1 MYLLQNAAIVDA
13 SRPEPR
19 AGHVL
24 VEGGTIKEVSDVPIY
39 AADAM
44 ILDLRG
50 RTLLPGLT
58 DAHVHITA
66 ISLDLAELGRSPQ
79 SLIAL
84 EAGQILNGMAMRGFT
99 TVRDAGGADFGHVEA
114 VRRGLVIGPRLL
126 ISGRALSQTGGH
138 GDLRPRGA
146 EAESFCACHAGKS
159 SFATVVDG
167 VDNVRRA
174 AREELRRGAS
184 QIKIMASGGVA
195 SPADLVWTLQFA
207 EEEIRA
213 VVAEAA
219 SWRTYV
225 MAHAFTP
232 EAISRAVRFGVR
244 SIEHGNLIDRDTAR
258 LMAEKGAFIVP
269 TLATVEA
276 LIRYGS
282 SYGFPQE
289 SLRKMNEVPW
299 LRRGLESLE
308 IAKAAGVK
316 IGFGSDLLGPLH
328 RYQSREFAI
337 RAEIFSPWEV
347 LCQATAVNAELFN
360 LADEIGLIAPGMA
373 ADLVV
378 VDGDPLR
385 NTALLDEQGRFLPL
399 IMSGGKLVKQAL

>member
-1 MYLLQNAAIVDA
+1 MYLLQNATIVDA
-13 SRPEPR
+13 RQPEPR

-24 VEGGTIKEVSDVPIY
+24 VEGGTIKEVSDVPID
-39 AADAM
+39 AADAT
-44 ILDLRG
+44 IFDLRG

-66 ISLDLAELGRSPQ
+66 ISLDLSELERSPQ

-84 EAGQILNGMAMRGFT
+84 AAGQILNDMVMRGFT

-114 VRRGLVIGPRLL
+114 VRRGLIVGPRLL

-138 GDLRPRGA
+138 GDLRPRGVGG
-146 EAESFCACHAGKS
+146 ETFCACHAGKS
-159 SFATVVDG
+159 SFATIVDG

-174 AREELRRGAS
+174 AREELRRGAN

-195 SPADLVWTLQFA
+195 SPADPVWTLQFA

-269 TLATVEA
+269 TLAT
-276 LIRYGS
+276 
-282 SYGFPQE
+282 
-289 SLRKMNEVPW
+289 
-299 LRRGLESLE
+299 
-308 IAKAAGVK
+308 AK
-316 IGFGSDLLGPLH
+316 
-328 RYQSREFAI
+328 
-337 RAEIFSPWEV
+337 RAS
-347 LCQATAVNAELFN
+347 
-360 LADEIGLIAPGMA
+360 
-373 ADLVV
+373 
-378 VDGDPLR
+378 
-385 NTALLDEQGRFLPL
+385 GR
-399 IMSGGKLVKQAL
+399 